1 MVLKKCP
8 LPYQKKKKNG
18 KGELKIRG
26 RQWIW
31 NYMLRQTPRK
41 LPKRSKS
48 VPVAQCGVW
57 RVSVIFCDNDMLIH
71 FFHGRWLSC
80 NR

>member
-1 MVLKKCP
+1 MDL
-8 LPYQKKKKNG
+8 
-18 KGELKIRG
+18 ELHVETNPEDAPK
-26 RQWIW
+26 
-31 NYMLRQTPRK
+31 
-41 LPKRSKS
+41 KRSKS
-48 VPVAQCGVW
+48 LPVTQCGVW